1 MTAIETII
9 EIVKN
14 TPDIN
19 EVTVMSDI
27 AEYRENKRSGVE
39 KLFGKLPVIYLQ
51 QLGGKVIAVQ
61 ENHQGLQSEF

>member
-19 EVTVMSDI
+19 EVTVMLDVLNTGQ
-27 AEYRENKRSGVE
+27 NKSCGVE
-39 KLFGKLPVIYLQ
+39 KLFGKLSVIYLQ
-51 QLGGKVIAVQ
+51 QIGGNIIVV
-61 ENHQGLQSEF
+61 